1 MQKKIEVSGRNF
13 TVIGVVKDFNFTS
26 LRQNV
31 TPLVM
36 TLGIDWRANLI
47 LRTAPGQFENVLEA
61 SPQSWK
67 KLNPD
72 RDFEFSFMD
81 QDFAAVYRSEK
92 QMERLFTIFAALS
105 IVIAGIGL
113 FGLAAYAA
121 EQRTRELSIRKVLG
135 ASVSNLFVLIT
146 FDFMRLILVS
156 IALAMPLG
164 WWIMEQWLNGFAY
177 RITVP
182 MWSFLVSGAMIL
194 IVATVTISYQMMS
207 VALKNPIESLRKDH

>member
-1 MQKKIEVSGRNF
+1 M
-13 TVIGVVKDFNFTS
+13 IGVVKDFNFTS

-61 SPQSWK
+61 SRQCWK

-164 WWIMEQWLNGFAY
+164 WWIMELWLYGFAY
-177 RITVP
+177 RISVP

-194 IVATVTISYQMMS
+194 MAATITISYQMMS